1 MKSNRTQF
9 IFVKLSELL
18 NKTVELFQNVYGD
31 DVRIMTLNDVSE
43 FAPKVTNSVVA
54 IIEKSLVFSKKLRK

>member
-31 DVRIMTLNDVSE
+31 DVRIMTLNNVSE

>member
-18 NKTVELFQNVYGD
+18 NKTVELFRNVYGNEI
-31 DVRIMTLNDVSE
+31 RIMTLNNVSE
-43 FAPKVTNSVVA
+43 FAPKVTNTVVS